1 MMPRLFRSL
10 TLATAMA
17 CAQPGWAQP
26 THLMIRALSQDA
38 KFIGDHTGGVEV
50 TVRNAANGTVLAQ
63 GTIHGGTGD
72 TDRIMTAPR
81 ARGTM
86 LSDAGTAGLDAV
98 IDIDRPTLVEV
109 VARGPMV
116 QPATARTVRTTV
128 WVTPGQ
134 PVIGDGLVLNF
145 AGLLVTPTLTRSAD
159 GGTQLQARVT
169 MLCGCP
175 ITPGGLW
182 DEANYRVEADV
193 IDHGRVVR
201 HLRLHYAGQPS
212 QFAVDLP
219 ASPGSGSVLRIV
231 ATQSTAPNTGVAEIP
246 LP

>member
-1 MMPRLFRSL
+1 
-10 TLATAMA
+10 
-17 CAQPGWAQP
+17 
-26 THLMIRALSQDA
+26 
-38 KFIGDHTGGVEV
+38 
-50 TVRNAANGTVLAQ
+50 
-63 GTIHGGTGD
+63 
-72 TDRIMTAPR
+72 
-81 ARGTM
+81 
-86 LSDAGTAGLDAV
+86 
-98 IDIDRPTLVEV
+98 
-109 VARGPMV
+109 MV
-116 QPATARTVRTTV
+116 QPATARTVRATV

-145 AGLLVTPTLTRSAD
+145 SGLLVTPTLTRSAD

-193 IDHGRVVR
+193 IDQGRVVR